1 MAVEPPFANTPL
13 LLDTDVFTDWR
24 NQRPHIISAI
34 KEYSKRTKSFPM
46 LAAITI
52 FESQFGFDS
61 ESIKGSG
68 LSTQLMK
75 ERGEMEHLIQTCGV
89 LNFNQAAATIAA
101 YIFARLSKSQR
112 NRHWRDVFIVATAL
126 AHNYGVATRNQRDFE
141 LIGQHLPPYAPV
153 LYLAIWKS

>member
-46 LAAITI
+46 QAAITI

-75 ERGEMEHLIQTCGV
+75 ERG
-89 LNFNQAAATIAA
+89 
-101 YIFARLSKSQR
+101 
-112 NRHWRDVFIVATAL
+112 DIVATAL